1 MEKKN
6 FQVVQRRTATTLK
19 VQETENRPLRIKET
33 RKDKTLIAGLVR
45 SDKERSVIL

>member
-6 FQVVQRRTATTLK
+6 FQAVQRRTATTLK
-19 VQETENRPLRIKET
+19 VQETENRPLRIKE
-33 RKDKTLIAGLVR
+33 RKDKALIAGLVR

>member
-19 VQETENRPLRIKET
+19 VQETENRPLRIKE
-33 RKDKTLIAGLVR
+33 RKAKTLIAGLVR